1 MQLFGKENNWEMEV
15 VTFMINRLSLK
26 INIQVTSPQTDLSVL
41 ILSLMSSSLLYI
53 NRDKWSLKL
62 RLSSDKTSFIIR
74 NAKLKLMAYCFFFLL
89 TFG

>member
-1 MQLFGKENNWEMEV
+1 MGNGSRHVYHKSTVPHSQYPG
-15 VTFMINRLSLK
+15 
-26 INIQVTSPQTDLSVL
+26 TSPQTDLSVL

-62 RLSSDKTSFIIR
+62 RLSSEKTSFIFR
-74 NAKLKLMAYCFFFLL
+74 NAKLKLMAYCFLFLL